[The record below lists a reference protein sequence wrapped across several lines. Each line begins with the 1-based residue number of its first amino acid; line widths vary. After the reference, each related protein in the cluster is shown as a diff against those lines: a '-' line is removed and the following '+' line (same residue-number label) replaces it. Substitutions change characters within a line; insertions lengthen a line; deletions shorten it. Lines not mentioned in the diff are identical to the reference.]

1 MESILDMKKRQLAE
15 TEKEMNELGYA
26 LGLENGDG
34 KWEMADRFA
43 DGTETE
49 LDLKRIDRAGI
60 MDIIN
65 LAKLSRKYLDLQKD
79 IARMKGRPDPFED
92 LA

>member
-26 LGLENGDG
+26 IGLENGDG

-65 LAKLSRKYLDLQKD
+65 LAKLSRKCLDLQKD
-79 IARMKGRPDPFED
+79 IARMEGRPDLFED

>member
-49 LDLKRIDRAGI
+49 LDLKRI
-60 MDIIN
+60 
-65 LAKLSRKYLDLQKD
+65 
-79 IARMKGRPDPFED
+79 E
-92 LA
+92 